1 MMCAV
6 STRIRRIARS
16 ANDPN
21 PIEQHDAC
29 CDQHGVFS
37 PGWPTQVA
45 AQIAA
50 DQHQATAPYG
60 YGVSVS
66 QR

>member
-1 MMCAV
+1 MMCQV
-6 STRIRRIARS
+6 ETRVRYIARS

-21 PIEQHDAC
+21 PIEQHDAV

-50 DQHQATAPYG
+50 DQHQATAAYG
-60 YGVSVS
+60 DGMQAS
-66 QR
+66 RR

>member
-1 MMCAV
+1 MMCQV
-6 STRIRRIARS
+6 DTRMRRIARS

-21 PIEQHDAC
+21 PIEQHDARC
-29 CDQHGVFS
+29 TEHGIVS
-37 PGWPTQVA
+37 TGWPTQVA

-50 DQHQATAPYG
+50 DQHQATAAYG
-60 YGVSVS
+60 MQAS